1 MQPRDK
7 LVRSIRNDT
16 VGSTFVLARSIFSRH
31 FRPHRMLTLDNR
43 YWLGLITDNGGMMRH
58 TYYDFFAGG
67 GMAGFGLGSN
77 WECLFAN
84 DIDAKKAASYRANHH
99 GGDELLLKDVAQV
112 TLDELPGSVDLVW
125 ASFPC
130 QDLSL
135 AGNGAG
141 LSGKRSGMFKPFWQL
156 MRSLHADGRGPK
168 IIALEN
174 VYGAITSNGGRDFAT
189 LAAAFSG
196 LGYKFGAVVVD
207 AVHFLPQSR
216 PRFFMVGVRGDLAI
230 AESQTTDGPTMWHPS
245 ALIEG
250 CSLLSKT
257 AASRWHW
264 WNLPTPGARTT
275 NLASLIEDK
284 PSGVK
289 WHTKAETKYLLDM
302 MTDLNRKKVEAAKLA
317 GERIVGTIYR
327 RTRADSNGVKRQRA
341 EVRFDQIAGC
351 LRTPAGGSSRQT
363 IMLVDGQNVRSRLL
377 SAREAALLMGLPDC
391 YVLPTRYND
400 AYKLAGDGVAVPVV
414 QHLASAIFEP
424 VLQRN
429 RLALVA

>member
-1 MQPRDK
+1 MP
-7 LVRSIRNDT
+7 
-16 VGSTFVLARSIFSRH
+16 
-31 FRPHRMLTLDNR
+31 
-43 YWLGLITDNGGMMRH
+43 H

-77 WECLFAN
+77 WDCLFAN

-99 GGDELLLKDVAQV
+99 GGKELLLKDVAQV
-112 TLDELPGSVDLVW
+112 TLDELPGSPDLVW

-141 LSGKRSGMFKPFWQL
+141 LAGKRSGMFKPFWQL

-196 LGYKFGAVVVD
+196 LGYRFGAVVVD

-216 PRFFMVGVRGDLAI
+216 PRFFMVGVRGDLTI
-230 AESQTTDGPTMWHPS
+230 PEGQTTDGPCAMWHPP

-250 CSLLSKT
+250 CNLLSQT
-257 AASRWHW
+257 AASRWRW
-264 WNLPTPGARTT
+264 WNLPTPPARNT
-275 NLASLIEDK
+275 NLAALIEDK
-284 PSGVK
+284 PTGVK

-302 MTDLNRKKVEAAKLA
+302 MTDHNRKKVEAAKQCE
-317 GERIVGTIYR
+317 ERAVGTIYR
-327 RTRADSNGVKRQRA
+327 RTRADADGVKRQRA

-363 IMLVDGQNVRSRLL
+363 IMLVEGNKVRSRLL
-377 SAREAALLMGLPDC
+377 STREAASLMGLPDS
-391 YVLPTRYND
+391 YILPERYND
-400 AYKLAGDGVAVPVV
+400 AYKLAGDGVAAPVV
-414 QHLASAIFEP
+414 SHLAEAIFEP
-424 VLQRN
+424 ILKRN

>member
-1 MQPRDK
+1 MP
-7 LVRSIRNDT
+7 
-16 VGSTFVLARSIFSRH
+16 
-31 FRPHRMLTLDNR
+31 
-43 YWLGLITDNGGMMRH
+43 H

-77 WECLFAN
+77 WDCLFAN

-99 GGDELLLKDVAQV
+99 GGQELLLKDVAQV
-112 TLDELPGSVDLVW
+112 TLDELPGSPDLVW

-141 LSGKRSGMFKPFWQL
+141 LAGKRSGMFKPFWQL

-216 PRFFMVGVRGDLAI
+216 PRFFMIGIRGDLTI
-230 AESQTTDGPTMWHPS
+230 PEGRTTDGPCTMWHPP

-250 CSLLSKT
+250 CNLLSQT
-257 AASRWHW
+257 AASRWRW
-264 WNLPTPGARTT
+264 WNLPTPPARNT
-275 NLASLIEDK
+275 NLAALIDEK
-284 PSGVK
+284 PTGVK

-302 MTDLNRKKVEAAKLA
+302 MTDHNRKKVEAAKQCE
-317 GERIVGTIYR
+317 ERVVGTIYR
-327 RTRADSNGVKRQRA
+327 RTRADADGVKRQRA

-363 IMLVDGQNVRSRLL
+363 IMLVEGNKVRSRLL
-377 SAREAALLMGLPDC
+377 STREAASLMGLPET
-391 YVLPTRYND
+391 YILPERYND
-400 AYKLAGDGVAVPVV
+400 AYKLAGDGVAAPVV
-414 QHLASAIFEP
+414 RHLAEAIFEP
-424 VLQRN
+424 ILKRN

>member
-1 MQPRDK
+1 MP
-7 LVRSIRNDT
+7 
-16 VGSTFVLARSIFSRH
+16 
-31 FRPHRMLTLDNR
+31 
-43 YWLGLITDNGGMMRH
+43 H

-77 WECLFAN
+77 WDCLFAN
-84 DIDAKKAASYRANHH
+84 DIDAKKAATYRTNHH
-99 GGDELLLKDVAQV
+99 GGREFLLKDVAQV
-112 TLDELPGSVDLVW
+112 TLDELPGSPDLVW

-141 LSGKRSGMFKPFWQL
+141 LAGKRSGMFKPFWQL
-156 MRSLHADGRGPK
+156 MRALHADGRGPK

-196 LGYKFGAVVVD
+196 LGYRFGAVVVD

-216 PRFFMVGVRGDLAI
+216 PRFFMVGIRGDLSIPDGQA
-230 AESQTTDGPTMWHPS
+230 ADGPCALWHPP

-250 CSLLSKT
+250 CNLLSKT
-257 AASRWHW
+257 AASRWLW
-264 WNLPTPGARTT
+264 WNLPTPPARNI
-275 NLASLIEDK
+275 NLAALIEDK
-284 PSGVK
+284 PTSVK

-302 MTDLNRKKVEAAKLA
+302 MTDINRKKVEAAKQCE
-317 GERIVGTIYR
+317 GRVVGTIYR
-327 RTRADSNGVKRQRA
+327 RTRADANGVKRQRA

-363 IMLVDGQNVRSRLL
+363 IMLVEGKKVRSRLL
-377 SAREAALLMGLPDC
+377 STREAASLMGLPDT
-391 YVLPTRYND
+391 YVLPERYND

-414 QHLASAIFEP
+414 RHLAEAIFEP
-424 VLQRN
+424 ILKRN

>member
-1 MQPRDK
+1 MP
-7 LVRSIRNDT
+7 
-16 VGSTFVLARSIFSRH
+16 
-31 FRPHRMLTLDNR
+31 
-43 YWLGLITDNGGMMRH
+43 H

-77 WECLFAN
+77 WDCLFAN

-99 GGDELLLKDVAQV
+99 GGQELLLKDVAQV
-112 TLDELPGSVDLVW
+112 TLDELPGSPDLVW

-141 LSGKRSGMFKPFWQL
+141 LAGKRSGMFKPFWQL

-216 PRFFMVGVRGDLAI
+216 PRFFMVGVRGDLTI
-230 AESQTTDGPTMWHPS
+230 PDGNTTDGPCAMWHPP

-250 CSLLSKT
+250 CNLLSQT
-257 AASRWHW
+257 AASRWRW
-264 WNLPTPGARTT
+264 WNLPTPPARNT
-275 NLASLIEDK
+275 NLAALIDEK
-284 PSGVK
+284 PTGVK

-302 MTDLNRKKVEAAKLA
+302 MTDHNRKKVEAAKQCE
-317 GERIVGTIYR
+317 ERVVGTIYR
-327 RTRADSNGVKRQRA
+327 RTRADADGVKRQRA

-363 IMLVDGQNVRSRLL
+363 IMLVEGNKVRSRLL
-377 SAREAALLMGLPDC
+377 STREAASLMGLPET
-391 YVLPTRYND
+391 YILPERYND
-400 AYKLAGDGVAVPVV
+400 AYKLAGDGVAAPVV
-414 QHLASAIFEP
+414 RHLAEAIFEP
-424 VLQRN
+424 ILKRN

>member
-1 MQPRDK
+1 MP
-7 LVRSIRNDT
+7 
-16 VGSTFVLARSIFSRH
+16 
-31 FRPHRMLTLDNR
+31 
-43 YWLGLITDNGGMMRH
+43 H

-77 WECLFAN
+77 WQCQFAN
-84 DIDAKKAASYRANHH
+84 DIDAKKAASYRANHD
-99 GGDELLLKDVAQV
+99 GGKELLLKDVAQV
-112 TLDELPGSVDLVW
+112 TLDELPGSPDLVW

-141 LSGKRSGMFKPFWQL
+141 LEGKSSGMFKPFWQL

-196 LGYKFGAVVVD
+196 LGYRFGAVVVD

-216 PRFFMVGVRGDLAI
+216 PRFFMIGIRGDLAI
-230 AESQTTDGPTMWHPS
+230 PAGHTAVGPCAMWHPP

-250 CSLLSKT
+250 CNLLSKT
-257 AASRWHW
+257 AASRWRW
-264 WNLPTPGARTT
+264 WNLPTPSARNT

-284 PSGVK
+284 PTGVK
-289 WHTKAETKYLLDM
+289 WHTKEETKYLLDM
-302 MTDLNRKKVEAAKLA
+302 MTDHNRKKVIAAKKA
-317 GERIVGTIYR
+317 EEPIVGTIYR
-327 RTRADSNGVKRQRA
+327 RTRADANGTKRQRA

-363 IMLVDGQNVRSRLL
+363 IMVVEGKKVRSRLL
-377 SAREAALLMGLPDC
+377 SPREAALLMGLPDT
-391 YVLPTRYND
+391 YILPSRYND

-414 QHLASAIFEP
+414 RHLADAIFEP
-424 VLQRN
+424 VLKRN

>member
-1 MQPRDK
+1 MP
-7 LVRSIRNDT
+7 
-16 VGSTFVLARSIFSRH
+16 
-31 FRPHRMLTLDNR
+31 
-43 YWLGLITDNGGMMRH
+43 H

-67 GMAGFGLGSN
+67 GMAGFGLGSD
-77 WECLFAN
+77 WDCLFAN
-84 DIDAKKAASYRANHH
+84 DIDAKKAASYRANHN
-99 GGDELLLKDVAQV
+99 GGKELLLKDVAQV
-112 TLDELPGSVDLVW
+112 TLDELPGSPDLVW

-141 LSGKRSGMFKPFWQL
+141 LAGKRSGMFKPFWQL

-216 PRFFMVGVRGDLAI
+216 PRFFMVGVRGDLTI
-230 AESQTTDGPTMWHPS
+230 PEGRTTDGPCAMWHPP

-250 CSLLSKT
+250 CNLLSQA
-257 AASRWHW
+257 AASRWKW
-264 WNLPTPGARTT
+264 WNLPTPPARNT
-275 NLASLIEDK
+275 NLAALIEEK
-284 PSGVK
+284 PTGVK

-302 MTDLNRKKVEAAKLA
+302 MTDHNRKKVEAAKQCE
-317 GERIVGTIYR
+317 ERVVGTIYR
-327 RTRADSNGVKRQRA
+327 RTRADADGVKRQRA

-363 IMLVDGQNVRSRLL
+363 IMLVEGNKVRSRLL
-377 SAREAALLMGLPDC
+377 STREAASLMGLPDT
-391 YVLPTRYND
+391 YILPERYND
-400 AYKLAGDGVAVPVV
+400 AYKLAGDGVAAPVV
-414 QHLASAIFEP
+414 RHLAEAIFEP
-424 VLQRN
+424 ILERN

>member
-1 MQPRDK
+1 
-7 LVRSIRNDT
+7 
-16 VGSTFVLARSIFSRH
+16 
-31 FRPHRMLTLDNR
+31 
-43 YWLGLITDNGGMMRH
+43 MMGF

-77 WECLFAN
+77 WDCLFAN
-84 DIDAKKAASYRANHH
+84 DIDAKKAASYRANHY
-99 GGDELLLKDVAQV
+99 GGKELLLKDVAQV
-112 TLDELPGSVDLVW
+112 TLDELPRSPDLVW

-141 LSGKRSGMFKPFWQL
+141 LAGKRSGMFKPFWQL

-216 PRFFMVGVRGDLAI
+216 PRFFMVGIRGDLTIPEGHTAN
-230 AESQTTDGPTMWHPS
+230 GPCAMWHPP

-250 CSLLSKT
+250 CNLLSQT
-257 AASRWHW
+257 AASRWRW
-264 WNLPTPGARTT
+264 WNLPTPPARNT
-275 NLASLIEDK
+275 NLAALIKDK
-284 PSGVK
+284 PTGVK

-302 MTDLNRKKVEAAKLA
+302 MTDHNRKKVEAAKQC
-317 GERIVGTIYR
+317 EDRVVGTIYR
-327 RTRADSNGVKRQRA
+327 RTRTDADGVKRQRA

-363 IMLVDGQNVRSRLL
+363 IMLVEGNKVRSRLL
-377 SAREAALLMGLPDC
+377 STREAASLMGLPET
-391 YVLPTRYND
+391 YILPERYND
-400 AYKLAGDGVAVPVV
+400 AYKLAGDGVAAPVV
-414 QHLASAIFEP
+414 RHLAEAIFEP
-424 VLQRN
+424 ILKRN

>member
-1 MQPRDK
+1 MP
-7 LVRSIRNDT
+7 
-16 VGSTFVLARSIFSRH
+16 
-31 FRPHRMLTLDNR
+31 
-43 YWLGLITDNGGMMRH
+43 H

-67 GMAGFGLGSN
+67 GMAGFGLGSH
-77 WECLFAN
+77 WDCLFAN

-99 GGDELLLKDVAQV
+99 GGQELLLKDVAQV
-112 TLDELPGSVDLVW
+112 TLDELPGSPDLVW

-141 LSGKRSGMFKPFWQL
+141 LAGKRSGMFKPFWQL
-156 MRSLHADGRGPK
+156 MRSLHSDGRGPK

-216 PRFFMVGVRGDLAI
+216 PRFFMVGVRGDLTI
-230 AESQTTDGPTMWHPS
+230 PDGHTTDGPCAMWHPP

-250 CSLLSKT
+250 CNLLSQT
-257 AASRWHW
+257 AASRWRW
-264 WNLPTPGARTT
+264 WNLPTPPARNT
-275 NLASLIEDK
+275 NLAALIEDK
-284 PSGVK
+284 PTGVK

-302 MTDLNRKKVEAAKLA
+302 MTDHNRKKVEAAKQCE
-317 GERIVGTIYR
+317 ERIVGTIYR
-327 RTRADSNGVKRQRA
+327 RTRADADGVKRQRA

-363 IMLVDGQNVRSRLL
+363 IMLVEGNKVRSRLL
-377 SAREAALLMGLPDC
+377 STREAASLMGLPDT
-391 YVLPTRYND
+391 YILPERYND

-414 QHLASAIFEP
+414 RHLADAIFEP
-424 VLQRN
+424 ILKRN